1 MAEDSRARFL
11 KERMAALMTDGL
23 RAQILEANGY
33 RTQILEFIDMAH
45 TPKNLLIRAVKTN
58 VSEKKKQQA
67 MNEIQNLIK
76 EFSVRPTLYELLY
89 GEENNQ
95 KQ

>member
-1 MAEDSRARFL
+1 
-11 KERMAALMTDGL
+11 
-23 RAQILEANGY
+23 
-33 RTQILEFIDMAH
+33 
-45 TPKNLLIRAVKTN
+45 
-58 VSEKKKQQA
+58 

-89 GEENNQ
+89 GEENDQ

>member
-1 MAEDSRARFL
+1 MKLNRKWINE
-11 KERMAALMTDGL
+11 
-23 RAQILEANGY
+23 
-33 RTQILEFIDMAH
+33 EFVDLSH

-76 EFSVRPTLYELLY
+76 EFSVRPTLYALLY
-89 GEENNQ
+89 GE
-95 KQ
+95 KRISDRLYTVGDPFLDRVYRLVHGSFRK